1 MKHILKIRV
10 ITAVLALAMCLGLL
24 CGCGNHS
31 FDAATYV
38 KGGLDA
44 LYLGEVSDEYLELV
58 VENREE
64 CLAMYEENM
73 LNEARNFG
81 KMFYVDVNNEPEEA
95 LVQLYKDIFARSKYE
110 VGEATEENG
119 GYTVEVT
126 VYPIDLFRTSYEA
139 LDMYDSEFTQRFA
152 DGEFEGI
159 AGNNIEKDYL
169 QGMIDILRGGL
180 EGCGYLDAVTVSLH
194 LTDDGDGVYTIN
206 DEDYAELHKNII
218 AY

>member
-10 ITAVLALAMCLGLL
+10 ITAALTLAMCMGLL
-24 CGCGNHS
+24 CGCGNHG
-31 FDAATYV
+31 FDAVAYV

-58 VENREE
+58 VDSRED

-139 LDMYDSEFTQRFA
+139 LDMYDREFTQRFA

-159 AGNNIEKDYL
+159 AGSDIEKDYL
-169 QGMIDILRGGL
+169 QGMIDILRSGL
-180 EGCGYLDAVTVSLH
+180 EGCGYLDAVSVTLH
-194 LTDDGDGVYTIN
+194 LTDDGDGVYTIT
-206 DEDYAELHKNII
+206 DDDYAELHKNII